1 MPRARWRNGGAS
13 THLRGIRLDASPI
26 GDRCAAET
34 PERVT
39 LERVNVARPGAGHS
53 GRFVS
58 PSTGRDRPDASACRY
73 RPQVPAASPV
83 AITGVGSRGRSGR
96 FTYRVGQGLE
106 IIRAGRSGLGFALDE
121 HDRPPARND
130 EPVGMR
136 GAQVVCMRLGI
147 WRKGPENGGGL
158 GVCVRQGRDG
168 RRRAGRPRAAPGLHF
183 WNASRPGRSGPS
195 PQAMCRIVSGDP
207 GRRTLVAWPI
217 RPAVPPEVPAR
228 QPMRLPPRRGTRRL
242 PDARRGRVLPAGG
255 DGTAAV
261 ADFVGAS
268 YHRNFRCT

>member
-13 THLRGIRLDASPI
+13 THLRGIRLDVSPI
-26 GDRCAAET
+26 GGRCATET

-39 LERVNVARPGAGHS
+39 LDRVNVARTGAGRP
-53 GRFVS
+53 GRFVG
-58 PSTGRDRPDASACRY
+58 PSTRDRPDSSGCRY
-73 RPQVPAASPV
+73 RPQVPAASSV
-83 AITGVGSRGRSGR
+83 AITGVGSRRRPGS

-106 IIRAGRSGLGFALDE
+106 VIRAGRSCLGFALDE
-121 HDRPPARND
+121 HDRPAAGDD

-136 GAQVVCMRLGI
+136 GAQVVRMRLGV
-147 WRKGPENGGGL
+147 WRKRPENGGGL
-158 GVCVRQGRDG
+158 GVRVRQGRDG

-228 QPMRLPPRRGTRRL
+228 QPMRRPPRRGTRRL
-242 PDARRGRVLPAGG
+242 PDGRRGRVLPAGG

-268 YHRNFRCT
+268 CHRNFRCT